1 MPRLTRWYI
10 KSALLYFIAANTLG
24 VLLVL
29 PTGLRR
35 LPGVHILSPVYVHLL
50 VVGWLTQLIFGVVWW
65 MFPVWSRE
73 RPHGHEKLGWAT
85 YALLNTGL
93 LIRAVAEP
101 AVALGNTRIP
111 AGALVL
117 SALLQLLAA
126 VAFVANTWGRVRA
139 R

>member
-10 KSALLYFIAANTLG
+10 KSALLYFVAANALG

-29 PTGLRR
+29 PTR
-35 LPGVHILSPVYVHLL
+35 LPAVHMLSPVYVHLL

-65 MFPVWSRE
+65 LFPAWSRE
-73 RPHGHEKLGWAT
+73 RPHGHERLGWAT
-85 YALLNTGL
+85 YALLNSGL

-101 AVALGNTRIP
+101 AVALGNTGMP
-111 AGALVL
+111 AGVLVL
-117 SALLQLLAA
+117 SALLQWLAG
-126 VAFVANTWGRVRA
+126 VAFVANTWGRVKA